1 MTKNPN
7 QSSPVLF
14 CICKKH
20 KLDKKTLQTNFFEP
34 RIFEREYEGLLV
46 LRPSPQASKKTR
58 GDDVSPIRLS
68 SIILYGS
75 QITPFIL
82 TRNFSF
88 NL

>member
-34 RIFEREYEGLLV
+34 RIFEREYEGLLA